1 MKVAITGASSRIGR
15 TVRKLFFEAGHEVI
29 ALVRNPMSQN
39 EIKFDL
45 SAPISP
51 ELLKSMDL
59 LIHIG
64 WDRSRNYEESLVI
77 NRVGGLRLFD
87 ACAET
92 GTLPVLL
99 STMSVHAPLSESG
112 ETKSLLEKRVLE
124 LSGQVIRSG
133 LIWGDELSG
142 FLLTIERLAKIPI
155 IKPQLRPDPDL
166 YHSEVNTLAECIVMV
181 ALSSDSASVTSAI
194 ARDSIKLSELMSA
207 MGSKRGVKVPVSA
220 KMVYKAAERLERLG
234 IKLPFNSD
242 SISGILEGIADIE
255 ISKTRLNSID
265 FPGSG
270 EFLNWVTDL

>member
-1 MKVAITGASSRIGR
+1 MKVAITGASSCIGKA
-15 TVRKLFFEAGHEVI
+15 VKNLFFAAGHEI
-29 ALVRNPMSQN
+29 TALVRNPMSHN
-39 EIKFDL
+39 EKKFDL
-45 SAPISP
+45 SELLLP

-64 WDRSRNYEESLVI
+64 WDQSRNYEESLVV

-99 STMSVHAPLSESG
+99 STMSVNAPSSKYG
-112 ETKSLLEKRVLE
+112 KTKALLEDRVLE
-124 LSGQVIRSG
+124 LSGRVIRSG

-142 FLLTIERLAKIPI
+142 FLLTIERLSRIPI
-155 IKPQLRPDPDL
+155 FKPQLRPDPNL

-181 ALSSDSASVTSAI
+181 ALSNDSASITSAI

-207 MGSKRGVKVPVSA
+207 LGSKRGVKIPVSA
-220 KMVYKAAERLERLG
+220 KMVYKVAERLERLG

-242 SISGILEGIADIE
+242 SISGILEGIADVE
-255 ISKTRLNSID
+255 ISKNRLNSID

-270 EFLNWVTDL
+270 EFLNWATDL

>member
-1 MKVAITGASSRIGR
+1 VKVAITGASSRIGK
-15 TVRKLFFEAGHEVI
+15 TVKKLFFEAGHEVVS
-29 ALVRNPMSQN
+29 LVRNPMSQN
-39 EIKFDL
+39 ETKFDL

-51 ELLKSMDL
+51 ELFKSMDL

-99 STMSVHAPLSESG
+99 STMSVHAPLSEYG
-112 ETKSLLEKRVLE
+112 KTKSLLEKRVLE
-124 LSGQVIRSG
+124 LSGRVIRSG

-155 IKPQLRPDPDL
+155 IKPHLRPDPDL

-181 ALSSDSASVTSAI
+181 ALSNDSASVTSAI

-207 MGSKRGVKVPVSA
+207 MGSERGVKIPVSA
-220 KMVYKAAERLERLG
+220 KMVYKVAERLERLG
-234 IKLPFNSD
+234 MKLPFNSD
-242 SISGILEGIADIE
+242 SISGILEGIADVE

-270 EFLNWVTDL
+270 EFLNWATDL

>member
-1 MKVAITGASSRIGR
+1 MKVAITGASSRIGK
-15 TVRKLFFEAGHEVI
+15 TVKNLFFEAGHEVT
-29 ALVRNPMSQN
+29 ALVRNPKSQN

-77 NRVGGLRLFD
+77 NRIGGLRLFD
-87 ACAET
+87 ACAKT

-99 STMSVHAPLSESG
+99 STMSVHAPLSEYG
-112 ETKSLLEKRVLE
+112 KTKSLLEKRVLE
-124 LSGQVIRSG
+124 LSGRVIRSG

-181 ALSSDSASVTSAI
+181 ALSSDNASVTSAI
-194 ARDSIKLSELMSA
+194 AKDSIKLSELMSA
-207 MGSKRGVKVPVSA
+207 MGSERGVKIPVSA
-220 KMVYKAAERLERLG
+220 KIVYKAAERLERLG
-234 IKLPFNSD
+234 MNLPFNSD

-255 ISKTRLNSID
+255 ISKSRLD
-265 FPGSG
+265 GVTFPDSK
-270 EFLNWVTDL
+270 EFLNWATVL

>member
-1 MKVAITGASSRIGR
+1 MKVAITGASSRIGQ
-15 TVRKLFFEAGHEVI
+15 TVRKLFREAGHEVFS
-29 ALVRNPMSQN
+29 LVRNPMSQN
-39 EIKFDL
+39 DRKFDL
-45 SAPISP
+45 SAPVSP
-51 ELLKSMDL
+51 DLLRSMDL

-87 ACAET
+87 TCAET

-99 STMSVHAPLSESG
+99 STMSIHAPLSKYG
-112 ETKSLLEKRVLE
+112 KTKTLLEKRVLE
-124 LSGQVIRSG
+124 LSGRVIRSG

-166 YHSEVNTLAECIVMV
+166 YHSEVNSLAECIAMV
-181 ALSSDSASVTSAI
+181 ALSGDSASVTSAI

-207 MGSKRGVKVPVSA
+207 MGSERGVKIPVSA
-220 KMVYKAAERLERLG
+220 KIVYKVAERLERLG
-234 IKLPFNSD
+234 MKLPFNSD
-242 SISGILEGIADIE
+242 SISGILEGITDVE
-255 ISKTRLNSID
+255 ISKSRLNSIE

-270 EFLNWVTDL
+270 EFLNWATNL